1 MISVQNPLA
10 YKLIRVGFIIC
21 VSSSG
26 KVCAKSSNCVLPQF
40 RKVPEGFRKLIRKL
54 ISSFRILPQFRKVPE
69 GFRKLFRKLILT
81 IGFPAIR
88 KVPEG
93 FRKPF
98 RKGSRRLFV
107 STWHFK

>member
-10 YKLIRVGFIIC
+10 YKFIRVGFIMC

-54 ISSFRILPQFRKVPE
+54 IR
-69 GFRKLFRKLILT
+69 T
-81 IGFPAIR
+81 IDFPAVR

-107 STWHFK
+107 PT